1 MLSRL
6 FYLELFSNSYSV
18 AKFFQRDFFLRKKPL
33 SGCVSLI
40 TNRRTAIAA
49 IIFCISAVAYAETP
63 AQERY
68 QVYGGY
74 TYLSNSFN
82 GVPGA
87 TQGLSGWD
95 AAGEFPEYHGI
106 RFAMDTFRYSGTNQG
121 VPQKAMFIMAGA
133 QFSRRIGR
141 ERAFLEGLAGNGNI
155 NEYWAPGG
163 KRGEVNAFSA
173 VLGGGVD
180 TPLTRHIAF
189 RVAGGYQHTSSEPIG
204 QASLIGYRVPG
215 LPHSFARLTSG
226 VVWKF

>member
-6 FYLELFSNSYSV
+6 FYL
-18 AKFFQRDFFLRKKPL
+18 
-33 SGCVSLI
+33 
-40 TNRRTAIAA
+40 AA
-49 IIFCISAVAYAETP
+49 LVICISTAAYSESS

-87 TQGLSGWD
+87 KQGLSGWD

-106 RFAMDTFRYSGTNQG
+106 RFAMDTFGYSGTNQG
-121 VPQKAMFIMAGA
+121 VPQKAMFIMGGA
-133 QFSRRIGR
+133 QFGRRFGR
-141 ERAFLEGLAGNGNI
+141 EKAFLEGLAGNGNI
-155 NEYWAPGG
+155 NQNWAPGG
-163 KRGEVNAFSA
+163 VRGEVNAFSA
-173 VLGGGVD
+173 VLVGGVD

-189 RVAGGYQHTSSEPIG
+189 RVAGGYMHTSFNPVG
-204 QASLIGYRVPG
+204 ATSLIGYRIPG